1 MTWEIIVFPKSNPD
15 NNDVVGTWDTNWGEL
30 HIYRYGNII
39 AGWYTED
46 YGEILGEL
54 SDERTII
61 GKWVENES
69 DESCDESIYDRNH
82 WGRMIMKFNDDF
94 TELTAKW
101 GYCTNDPAKEGWS
114 GKRK

>member
-1 MTWEIIVFPKSNPD
+1 MVKEILLLITIRTDK
-15 NNDVVGTWDTNWGEL
+15 NDVVGIWDTDWGEL
-30 HIYRYGNII
+30 HIYRIGNSI

-54 SDERTII
+54 SDEHTII
-61 GKWVENES
+61 GKWVENDS
-69 DESCDESIYDRNH
+69 DKSCDESLYDRNH

-101 GYCTNDPAKEGWS
+101 SYCTDEPTQEGWN